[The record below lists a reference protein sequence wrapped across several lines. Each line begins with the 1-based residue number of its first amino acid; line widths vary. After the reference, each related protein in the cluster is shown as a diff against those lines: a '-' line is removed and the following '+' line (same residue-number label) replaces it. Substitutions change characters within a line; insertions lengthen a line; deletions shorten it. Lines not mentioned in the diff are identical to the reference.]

1 MKTKKTVSPSIL
13 FVSVLLLVN
22 QCHGQSNVVYYGTN
36 ASPINVAFAD
46 ASLSV
51 SAQASI
57 VADLQVCLSEWG
69 KETYLSLDLGADEPG
84 LIGYLERPSISPH
97 YPENIEFPKGV
108 TNTPSGPALYIP
120 KKLSNAYTNAFA
132 FAAAN
137 SNIVA
142 AAYEFVAFVSSTNFF
157 SVTSN
162 QIANY
167 FLFNQATP
175 QLYQLAFHDLT
186 NSVHGSSYYPP
197 SVLGFHYSPE
207 GPTPTNLWLY
217 IPSSSPVCGYIEWGP
232 VTAIWHDGKWKFS
245 IWEKEPHYELP
256 Q

>member
-1 MKTKKTVSPSIL
+1 MKALTVLIAA
-13 FVSVLLLVN
+13 VL
-22 QCHGQSNVVYYGTN
+22 CACYCTGQSNVVYYGAHSN
-36 ASPINVAFAD
+36 AISLAFAD
-46 ASLSV
+46 TNLST
-51 SAQASI
+51 SAQEAI
-57 VADLQVCLSEWG
+57 AADLRICLSEWG
-69 KETYLSLDLGADEPG
+69 KGELRLRIKGDSV
-84 LIGYLERPSISPH
+84 GYIDNPTHCPH
-97 YPENIEFPKGV
+97 YPEDIEFPENIVSNGA
-108 TNTPSGPALYIP
+108 SDLALQIP
-120 KKLSNAYTNAFA
+120 KTLSDAYTNAFA

-142 AAYEFVAFVSSTNFF
+142 AAYEFVAFVSSTNFL

-207 GPTPTNLWLY
+207 GPAPTNLWLY

-245 IWEKEPHYELP
+245 IWEKNPFYIRP
-256 Q
+256 

>member
-1 MKTKKTVSPSIL
+1 MKIKKTVSPSIL

-22 QCHGQSNVVYYGTN
+22 QCHGQSNVVHYGVSSNSISVSFVDTN
-36 ASPINVAFAD
+36 
-46 ASLSV
+46 LSV
-51 SAQASI
+51 SAKASI
-57 VADLQVCLSEWG
+57 VADLQICLSEWG
-69 KETYLSLDLGADEPG
+69 KKTYLSLDLGADEPG
-84 LIGYLERPSISPH
+84 LIGYLQRPSISPH
-97 YPENIEFPKGV
+97 YPESIDFPDGV
-108 TNTPSGPALYIP
+108 TNTPSGPALQIP
-120 KKLSNAYTNAFA
+120 KTLSDAYTNAFA

-142 AAYEFVAFVSSTNFF
+142 AAYEFVAFVSSTNFL

-186 NSVHGSSYYPP
+186 NSVHGSSYYQP

-207 GPTPTNLWLY
+207 GPAPTNLWLY

-245 IWEKEPHYELP
+245 IWETNPFYTRP
-256 Q
+256 

>member
-1 MKTKKTVSPSIL
+1 MKIKKTVSPSIL

>member
-1 MKTKKTVSPSIL
+1 MKTTSALIVA
-13 FVSVLLLVN
+13 VLCA
-22 QCHGQSNVVYYGTN
+22 CHCAGQSNVVYYGTN
-36 ASPINVAFAD
+36 ASPISLAFVD
-46 ASLSV
+46 TNLSE
-51 SAQASI
+51 SAKSAI
-57 VADLQVCLSEWG
+57 TADLRICLSEWG
-69 KETYLSLDLGADEPG
+69 KGELRMMNEG
-84 LIGYLERPSISPH
+84 GYVGYIDNPTHCPH
-97 YPENIEFPKGV
+97 YPEDIMFPENVVSNGA
-108 TNTPSGPALYIP
+108 SGLALHIP
-120 KKLSNAYTNAFA
+120 KALSDAYTNAFA

-142 AAYEFVAFVSSTNFF
+142 AAHEFVAFVSSTNFL

>member
-1 MKTKKTVSPSIL
+1 MKMLKPYTTLIIALSGH
-13 FVSVLLLVN
+13 LLGF
-22 QCHGQSNVVYYGTN
+22 GQPYFLQWQTN
-36 ASPINVAFAD
+36 SINVAFAD
-46 ASLSV
+46 EGLPDSLKK
-51 SAQASI
+51 SI
-57 VADLQVCLSEWG
+57 VADL
-69 KETYLSLDLGADEPG
+69 SLCFQGWAANAEIMLREKGESA
-84 LIGYLERPSISPH
+84 GYMDYGTHNPYYRDGVV
-97 YPENIEFPKGV
+97 FPKNII
-108 TNTPSGPALYIP
+108 TNSSGGIALQIP
-120 KKLSNAYTNAFA
+120 KTLSDTYTNAFA
-132 FAAAN
+132 FADAN

-142 AAYEFVAFVSSTNFF
+142 AAYEFVAFVSSTNFL

-207 GPTPTNLWLY
+207 GPAPTNLWLY

-245 IWEKEPHYELP
+245 IWEKNPHYELP

>member
-1 MKTKKTVSPSIL
+1 
-13 FVSVLLLVN
+13 
-22 QCHGQSNVVYYGTN
+22 
-36 ASPINVAFAD
+36 
-46 ASLSV
+46 
-51 SAQASI
+51 
-57 VADLQVCLSEWG
+57 
-69 KETYLSLDLGADEPG
+69 
-84 LIGYLERPSISPH
+84 
-97 YPENIEFPKGV
+97 
-108 TNTPSGPALYIP
+108 
-120 KKLSNAYTNAFA
+120 
-132 FAAAN
+132 AAN

-142 AAYEFVAFVSSTNFF
+142 AAYEFVAFVSSTNFL

-207 GPTPTNLWLY
+207 GPAPTNLWLY

-245 IWEKEPHYELP
+245 IWEKNPFYTRP
-256 Q
+256 

>member
-1 MKTKKTVSPSIL
+1 MKMLKPYTTLIIALSGH
-13 FVSVLLLVN
+13 LLGF
-22 QCHGQSNVVYYGTN
+22 GQPYFLQWQTN
-36 ASPINVAFAD
+36 SINVAFAD
-46 ASLSV
+46 EGLSDSLKK
-51 SAQASI
+51 SI
-57 VADLQVCLSEWG
+57 VADL
-69 KETYLSLDLGADEPG
+69 SLCFQGWAANAEIMLREKGESA
-84 LIGYLERPSISPH
+84 GYMDYGTHNPYYRDGVV
-97 YPENIEFPKGV
+97 FPKNII
-108 TNTPSGPALYIP
+108 TNSSGGIALQIP
-120 KKLSNAYTNAFA
+120 KTLSDTYTNAFA

-142 AAYEFVAFVSSTNFF
+142 AAYEFVAFVSSTNFL

-186 NSVHGSSYYPP
+186 NSVHRSSYYPP

-207 GPTPTNLWLY
+207 GPAPTNLWLY

-245 IWEKEPHYELP
+245 IWEKNPHYELP

>member
-1 MKTKKTVSPSIL
+1 MKTPKTVSTFI
-13 FVSVLLLVN
+13 FFATVLLQVTL
-22 QCHGQSNVVYYGTN
+22 CTGQTNVVYYGAHSNTI
-36 ASPINVAFAD
+36 SLAFAD
-46 ASLSV
+46 TNLSE
-51 SAQASI
+51 SAQSAI
-57 VADLQVCLSEWG
+57 TADLQVCLNEWG
-69 KETYLSLDLGADEPG
+69 KETQFRLGANDPAFVAH
-84 LIGYLERPSISPH
+84 LYNPDITPH
-97 YPENIEFPKGV
+97 YPEMIDFPNKVVSNGV
-108 TNTPSGPALYIP
+108 SGLALHIP
-120 KKLSNAYTNAFA
+120 QKISDAYTNAFA
-132 FAAAN
+132 FADAN

-142 AAYEFVAFVSSTNFF
+142 AAYEFVAFVSSTNFL

-186 NSVHGSSYYPP
+186 NSVHRSSYYPP

-207 GPTPTNLWLY
+207 GPAPTNLWLY

-245 IWEKEPHYELP
+245 IWEKNPHYELP

>member
-1 MKTKKTVSPSIL
+1 MKMLKPYTTLIIALSGH
-13 FVSVLLLVN
+13 LLGF
-22 QCHGQSNVVYYGTN
+22 GQPYFLQWQTN
-36 ASPINVAFAD
+36 SINVAFAD
-46 ASLSV
+46 EGLSDSLKK
-51 SAQASI
+51 SI
-57 VADLQVCLSEWG
+57 VADL
-69 KETYLSLDLGADEPG
+69 SLCFQGWAANAEIMLREKGESA
-84 LIGYLERPSISPH
+84 GYMDYGTHNPYYRDGVV
-97 YPENIEFPKGV
+97 FPKNII
-108 TNTPSGPALYIP
+108 TNSSGGIALQIP
-120 KKLSNAYTNAFA
+120 KTLSDTYTNAFA

-142 AAYEFVAFVSSTNFF
+142 AAYEFVAFVSSTNFL

-197 SVLGFHYSPE
+197 SVLGFHYSSE
-207 GPTPTNLWLY
+207 GPAPTNLWLY

-245 IWEKEPHYELP
+245 IWEKNPHYELP

>member
-1 MKTKKTVSPSIL
+1 MKKSLLITA
-13 FVSVLLLVN
+13 VL
-22 QCHGQSNVVYYGTN
+22 CACYCTGQSNIVYYGVHSNTI
-36 ASPINVAFAD
+36 SLAFAD
-46 ASLSV
+46 TNLST
-51 SAQASI
+51 SAQEAI
-57 VADLQVCLSEWG
+57 AADLRICLSEWG
-69 KETYLSLDLGADEPG
+69 KGELRLRIKGDSV
-84 LIGYLERPSISPH
+84 GYIDNPTHCPH
-97 YPENIEFPKGV
+97 YPDDIEFPENIVSNGA
-108 TNTPSGPALYIP
+108 SDLALQIP
-120 KKLSNAYTNAFA
+120 KTLSDAYTNAFA

-142 AAYEFVAFVSSTNFF
+142 AAYEFVAFVSSTNFL

-207 GPTPTNLWLY
+207 GPAPTNLWLY

-245 IWEKEPHYELP
+245 IWEKNPFYTRP
-256 Q
+256 

>member
-1 MKTKKTVSPSIL
+1 MKTPTVLIAA
-13 FVSVLLLVN
+13 VLCV
-22 QCHGQSNVVYYGTN
+22 CYCTGQSNVVYYGTHSN
-36 ASPINVAFAD
+36 AISLAFAD
-46 ASLSV
+46 TNLST
-51 SAQASI
+51 SAQEAI
-57 VADLQVCLSEWG
+57 AADLRICLSEWG
-69 KETYLSLDLGADEPG
+69 KATQFRLGADDPAFVAH
-84 LIGYLERPSISPH
+84 LYNPKLTPH
-97 YPENIEFPKGV
+97 YPETLDFPDDV
-108 TNTPSGPALYIP
+108 VSSGAAGLALHIP
-120 KKLSNAYTNAFA
+120 KKLSDAYTNAFA

-142 AAYEFVAFVSSTNFF
+142 AAYEFVAFVSSTNFL

-207 GPTPTNLWLY
+207 GPAPTNLWLY

-245 IWEKEPHYELP
+245 IWEKNPHYELP

>member
-1 MKTKKTVSPSIL
+1 MKTKFVLITVML
-13 FVSVLLLVN
+13 CA
-22 QCHGQSNVVYYGTN
+22 CHCAGQSNVVYYGTN
-36 ASPINVAFAD
+36 ASPISLAFAD
-46 ASLSV
+46 TNLSE
-51 SAQASI
+51 SAKSAI
-57 VADLQVCLSEWG
+57 TADLRICLSEWG
-69 KETYLSLDLGADEPG
+69 KATQFRLGADDPAFVAH
-84 LIGYLERPSISPH
+84 LYNPKLTPH
-97 YPENIEFPKGV
+97 YPETLDFPDDVVSNGA
-108 TNTPSGPALYIP
+108 SGLALHIP
-120 KKLSNAYTNAFA
+120 KNLSDAYTNAFA

-142 AAYEFVAFVSSTNFF
+142 AAYEFVAFVSSTNFL

-207 GPTPTNLWLY
+207 GPAPTNLWLY

-245 IWEKEPHYELP
+245 IWEKNPHYELP